1 MRQAMFLML
10 LSVTGIR
17 AFAQVTLGASVES
30 LYDDN
35 VYNNSQSVASP
46 ATAFALQGGYV
57 WDGESSSVALSYAG
71 AVNYFSAVTEK
82 TFSTHQTSLLYGAPL
97 DADERTSFNAGAAY
111 MVRVNRE
118 MFSIYDHGQLSLHA
132 TLEHRFSEEC
142 IGRAGY
148 TFRSV
153 RFAELPDFDYLEHYA
168 FAQVTSLLPTN
179 STLILEAD
187 LGSKGYLTPD
197 VSETGQSGHRG
208 RGQSVVASDGP
219 VVTQVIG
226 MARIGH
232 PIVEGTGL
240 SLTFQYQG
248 NIQKES
254 RYVLS
259 SGGVFSD
266 DEFLDDHYGYEG
278 PSGMLMLTQLIPG
291 DARLRLSFS
300 LQGRTYANR
309 PAYDLSGF
317 QIASSRLDTRKA
329 LSVLVSKSF
338 EAWGCSLGLSYDY
351 IINAS
356 NDSYYT
362 FTNTALS
369 LSVSVAY

>member
-1 MRQAMFLML
+1 MRRALFLMV
-10 LSVTGIR
+10 LSAAAVK
-17 AFAQVTLGASVES
+17 AFAQATLGASVET

-35 VYNNSQSVASP
+35 VYNNYQRIASP
-46 ATAFALQGGYV
+46 ATALTLHGGYV
-57 WDGESSSVALSYAG
+57 WDGEASSVALSYAG

-82 TFSTHQTSLLYGAPL
+82 TFSTHQASLLYGVPL
-97 DADERTSFNAGAAY
+97 DEDERTSFNAGAAY

-118 MFSIYDHGQLSLHA
+118 LFTIYDHGQLSLHS
-132 TLEHRFSEEC
+132 TLEHRFSEEFS
-142 IGRAGY
+142 GRAGY

-153 RFAELPDFDYLEHYA
+153 RFAQLPDFDYLEHYA

-187 LGSKGYLTPD
+187 LGSKGYITPNAS
-197 VSETGQSGHRG
+197 VTGQTTRRG
-208 RGQSVVASDGP
+208 KRQNDEASDGP

-232 PIVEGTGL
+232 PVVEGTGL
-240 SLTFQYQG
+240 SLAFQYQA

-254 RYVLS
+254 RYFLS
-259 SGGVFSD
+259 SEGVYSD

-278 PSGMLMLTQLIPG
+278 PSGMVMLTQLIPG
-291 DARLRLSFS
+291 DTRLKLSFS

-309 PAYDLSGF
+309 GAYDLSGV
-317 QIASSRLDTRKA
+317 QTASSRQDTRRVFS
-329 LSVLVSKSF
+329 LLVSKSF

-351 IINAS
+351 IVNAS

-362 FTNTALS
+362 FTNNALS
-369 LSVSVAY
+369 LMVSIGY